1 MSEGRPAQTE
11 RPATPRHRNRALC
24 CECGELRTVAQG
36 YRGSRPGSDA
46 GEPAGAW
53 CTWLRCGNCRA
64 STRHALIVDYMADTW
79 RRDGCDRERH
89 DRVADRHRRRIGRR
103 LNALAEEGVSIDRA
117 SSAEDMSLVGAIVE
131 VVEYA
136 DTRDFLI
143 RVRATAEPPLLREA
157 VELAEDLLDTPEELG
172 PWVDDAT
179 GIWRGLAILSP

>member
-1 MSEGRPAQTE
+1 MSLRPTTE
-11 RPATPRHRNRALC
+11 RDRNRALC
-24 CECGELRTVAQG
+24 CECGELRSVAQG
-36 YRGSRPGSDA
+36 YRGTGPDSAA
-46 GEPAGAW
+46 GGTAGPW
-53 CTWLRCGNCRA
+53 CTGLRCGNCGVT
-64 STRHALIVDYMADTW
+64 TRHALIVDAMADTW

-89 DRVADRHRRRIGRR
+89 DRIADRHRRRIGRR
-103 LNALAEEGVSIDRA
+103 LNALAAEGVTIVRA
-117 SSAEDMSLVGAIVE
+117 SRADDMSLGDAFVE
-131 VVEYA
+131 VIEYA